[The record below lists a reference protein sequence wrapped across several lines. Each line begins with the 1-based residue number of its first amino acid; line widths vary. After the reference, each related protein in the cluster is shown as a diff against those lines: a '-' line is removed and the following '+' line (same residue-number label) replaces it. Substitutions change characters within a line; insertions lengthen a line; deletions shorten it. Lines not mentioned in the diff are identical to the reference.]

1 MYAISVTPRKSRW
14 YLALILGLHGLGLAL
29 VALVMATPM
38 RWWCLGLLVLSGVWA
53 GQKWRHSAAYFL
65 DIQPDGKVFLSLQA
79 ASRLQVSLQEGGLL
93 SAWLLVMRWQDTLGK
108 THVTVVWRDS
118 VPPRTFKLL
127 YVWLRWQPQQHEVKR
142 K

>member
-1 MYAISVTPRKSRW
+1 M
-14 YLALILGLHGLGLAL
+14 
-29 VALVMATPM
+29 
-38 RWWCLGLLVLSGVWA
+38 WA

-93 SAWLLVMRWQDTLGK
+93 SAWLLVMRCFFTLFYIFAS
-108 THVTVVWRDS
+108 VVWRDS

>member
-1 MYAISVTPRKSRW
+1 
-14 YLALILGLHGLGLAL
+14 
-29 VALVMATPM
+29 MA
-38 RWWCLGLLVLSGVWA
+38 WV
-53 GQKWRHSAAYFL
+53 L

>member
-1 MYAISVTPRKSRW
+1 MINADDGRGSIRRTVESFLLKHAIVLHYPR
-14 YLALILGLHGLGLAL
+14 A
-29 VALVMATPM
+29 
-38 RWWCLGLLVLSGVWA
+38 
-53 GQKWRHSAAYFL
+53 
-65 DIQPDGKVFLSLQA
+65 KVFLSLQA

-108 THVTVVWRDS
+108 THATVVWRDS

>member
-1 MYAISVTPRKSRW
+1 MDAISVTPRKSCL
-14 YLALILGLHGLGLAL
+14 YLGLILGLHALGLVLLAL
-29 VALVMATPM
+29 RMAAPM
-38 RWWCLGLLVLSGVWA
+38 YWVWLGLLLVSGVWA

-108 THVTVVWRDS
+108 THATVVWRDS